1 MKIWQAMDIDGN
13 ITAFTG
19 YKPMFDKLRDKYLPH
34 SSLTKILD
42 GFVLPIRLKP
52 LQIAEIT
59 FHDGGTWTYEIERK
73 EGFYFVKNISS
84 GMVLHLKYSK
94 GSWFYPNGEEFLLS
108 ATRTYTISKNRIPD
122 ECLI

>member
-1 MKIWQAMDIDGN
+1 MKIWQAVEYDGN
-13 ITAFTG
+13 KYTFLKHKPKLGYDKRRYESNGDKITDFLFSI
-19 YKPMFDKLRDKYLPH
+19 P
-34 SSLTKILD
+34 
-42 GFVLPIRLKP
+42 LKP

-59 FHDGGTWTYEIERK
+59 TNEDGTWTYEIERK

>member
-1 MKIWQAMDIDGN
+1 MDGN
-13 ITAFTG
+13 GNVYTYHTF
-19 YKPMFDKLRDKYLPH
+19 KPCIENDYYTNGNYCD
-34 SSLTKILD
+34 IL
-42 GFVLPIRLKP
+42 FPIPLKT

-59 FHDGGTWTYEIERK
+59 INEDGTWTYEIERK